1 MTLRINSVNNEHRK
15 AVDKI
20 KILKEQKKY
29 ENLGEEIKYDF
40 NGFDEDGIHK
50 DTGKHYDLN
59 DFNSYGINVKTNDKH
74 NPEGFDI
81 KGFHKDTK
89 NL

>member
-29 ENLGEEIKYDF
+29 ENLGEKIKYDF